1 MKICIQHMATR
12 KFLHEADVWTES
24 STLARLFANSIEAFR
39 HCVEHRLTGVNIIVE
54 REKPRPSIIIP
65 VEVHGATGQA
75 TTGFPV
81 VAGK

>member
-1 MKICIQHMATR
+1 MATR

-54 REKPRPSIIIP
+54 RDQPRPSIIIP
-65 VEVHGATGQA
+65 VEVHASTGQA
-75 TTGFPV
+75 TTGFPMR
-81 VAGK
+81 AGK